1 MRDIIELLID
11 IMILY
16 RLTRRGLVALYLR
29 ECEMDTENVWMEL
42 AKFNVMHHFPQSS
55 VQEATQLLQGWSLAD
70 DMEVRVYITCLYN
83 CYKQTYSYSR

>member
-42 AKFNVMHHFPQSS
+42 AKFNVMHHFPQPAIASS
-55 VQEATQLLQGWSLAD
+55 V
-70 DMEVRVYITCLYN
+70 
-83 CYKQTYSYSR
+83 